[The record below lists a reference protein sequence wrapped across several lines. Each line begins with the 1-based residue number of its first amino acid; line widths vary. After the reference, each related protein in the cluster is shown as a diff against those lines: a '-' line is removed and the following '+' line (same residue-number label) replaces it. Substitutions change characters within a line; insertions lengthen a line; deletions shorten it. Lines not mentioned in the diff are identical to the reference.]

1 MNRKFKDFSPR
12 ALLWLEVN
20 LQECEGAGSRD
31 QERKTP
37 SIPGNNALKALE
49 KQWELE
55 RFCRQGKNFHLFFS
69 HNSSFH
75 PLASPVS
82 FIPEQRHRAGWS
94 TGLDF
99 ALCFQ
104 SCWEVNAAH

>member
-31 QERKTP
+31 QERKTL
-37 SIPGNNALKALE
+37 SISGNNALKALE

-55 RFCRQGKNFHLFFS
+55 RFCRQGQIFISFSATTHLF
-69 HNSSFH
+69 
-75 PLASPVS
+75 
-82 FIPEQRHRAGWS
+82 IPWLH
-94 TGLDF
+94 L
-99 ALCFQ
+99 
-104 SCWEVNAAH
+104 